1 MNRWVGIGAI
11 SGFMS
16 VAIGAFGA
24 HALRNRLSERLLAV
38 FQTGTHYQ
46 MFHALALIGLGLWAG
61 LHPMAVARTG
71 LTGWSFTVGSVLFS
85 GSLYLL
91 AVTDTGWLGAITPFG
106 GLAFLLGWAS
116 FAVLAWRN

>member
-16 VAIGAFGA
+16 VAIGAFGT
-24 HALRNRLSERLLAV
+24 HALRNRLSERMLAV
-38 FQTGTHYQ
+38 FQTATHYQ

-61 LHPMAVARTG
+61 QNPAARTD
-71 LTGWSFTVGSVLFS
+71 LTGWSFTTGSVLFC

-91 AVTDTGWLGAITPFG
+91 AVTDISWLGAITPFG

-116 FAVLAWRN
+116 FAILAWKH